1 MRESARTLFAE
12 LIDYAGLFPPAGLDL
27 PTTVANYAAYVAS
40 DHAWMLGRL
49 IVPVGRLDE
58 FADAAT
64 GRLPTGEDDMPWML
78 SALLPPL
85 GEADLDRAVDDIER
99 FNAGHS
105 SPVRGMAL
113 IDTIETRAATASMID
128 HALDALPDGLVP
140 FFEIASSGDPR
151 GMIAALAGSP
161 GRAKIRTGGVETTAI
176 PPTRDVLGF
185 ILTCAAA
192 GVPFKAT
199 AGLHH
204 PLRAAYPLTYAAD
217 APVGLMHGFLNVF
230 IAAAAVRSNLIDEPD
245 AADLLDEPEAAAFT
259 FTDDGVAWRGL
270 RLGNEHLALARGVLA
285 ISFGSCSFE
294 EPVADLIRLN
304 IL

>member
-1 MRESARTLFAE
+1 MRDSARTLLAE
-12 LIDYAGLFPPAGLDL
+12 LVDYAGLFPPAGLDM

-49 IVPVGRLDE
+49 IVPIGRLDE
-58 FADAAT
+58 FAQAAM
-64 GRLPTGEDDMPWML
+64 GRLPADDDDIPWMI

-85 GEADLDRAVDDIER
+85 GEADLDRAVDEIER
-99 FNAGHS
+99 FNAAHS
-105 SPVRGMAL
+105 SPARGMAL
-113 IDTIETRAATASMID
+113 IDTIETRAAAASMID
-128 HALDALPDGLVP
+128 HALDALLDGLVP
-140 FFEIASSGDPR
+140 FFEISSSGDPR
-151 GMIAALAGSP
+151 GMIAALAGTP
-161 GRAKIRTGGVETTAI
+161 GRAKIRTGGVEPSAI
-176 PPTRDVLGF
+176 PLTREVLGF
-185 ILTCAAA
+185 ILACAAA

-230 IAAAAVRSNLIDEPD
+230 IAAAAIRSNLIDEPD
-245 AADLLDEPEAAAFT
+245 AADLLDEPDAASLI
-259 FTDDGVAWRGL
+259 FTDAGVEWRGL
-270 RLGNEHLALARGVLA
+270 RLENEHLALAREEFAL
-285 ISFGSCSFE
+285 SFGSCSFE